1 MENKKLLRTLLYTG
15 IGCISLSAAIT
26 IAAPSFQG
34 PSSVPQ
40 FHPLCLSILKDWSQD
55 GGALDMQQCAL
66 TQSDV
71 EVIKTPD
78 GAYYAKRVNGEAGF
92 MAYKPI
98 GSLDE
103 SMELLL
109 VYDKKNGNPITSI
122 HFLGRIPGSALNRAF
137 LTTIEKGGDRCLGGV
152 SAARLI
158 SPSEL
163 EVDVNATVH
172 QMLTFLTDSGSR
184 DATSLSLKPNN
195 YEAYACAGTIT
206 KTYNLISNKMNFSK
220 VTFTRDESRKVI
232 DKSSRCYDKVVA
244 EQLSAPR
251 VLDMAQYQDFLETY
265 KQHCGN
271 IR

>member
-1 MENKKLLRTLLYTG
+1 MENKKLLRTLFYTG
-15 IGCISLSAAIT
+15 VGCISLSAAIS

-40 FHPLCLSILKDWSQD
+40 YHPLCLSILEDWPED
-55 GGALDMQQCAL
+55 GGALDMQQCAQ
-66 TQSDV
+66 TQRDA
-71 EVIKTPD
+71 EVTKTSD
-78 GAYYAKRVNGEAGF
+78 GAYYANRANGETGF

-122 HFLGRIPGSALNRAF
+122 YFLGRIPGSELTRAF

-163 EVDVNATVH
+163 EVDVNATVR
-172 QMLTFLTDSGSR
+172 QMLTFLRDSGSSN
-184 DATSLSLKPNN
+184 AANLSLKPNN
-195 YEAYACAGTIT
+195 YQAYACAGIIT
-206 KTYNLISNKMNFSK
+206 KTYNLISNKMHFSK
-220 VTFTRDESRKVI
+220 VAFTRDESRKVI
-232 DKSSRCYDKVVA
+232 DKSSRCYERVVA

-251 VLDMAQYQDFLETY
+251 ILDMTQYQDFLDTY